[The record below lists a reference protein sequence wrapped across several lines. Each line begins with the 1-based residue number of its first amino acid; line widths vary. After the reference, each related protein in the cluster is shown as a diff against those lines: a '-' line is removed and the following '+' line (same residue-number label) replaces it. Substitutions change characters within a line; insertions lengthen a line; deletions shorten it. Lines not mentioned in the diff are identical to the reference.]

1 MIKRVR
7 SRVRTRQH
15 QISVS
20 CWTLFSSMALLVVR
34 LRYSF
39 VLCLPL
45 RRIAILT
52 GYSGTCQNGTCQNGN
67 ILDTAKVIRDTL
79 FLGNNRSLIPSF
91 FPSGLGNIKR
101 PGTCK
106 TYRFPFRSQS
116 LRVSSPLP
124 CSWAL
129 LVSLRLVDV
138 KLLLTGCPPNTDCCR
153 RRIRKAKAVKF
164 PDIGSPATRAIPSGL
179 GQTPVSAPYAFT
191 GPSATSASS
200 N

>member
-7 SRVRTRQH
+7 SRVGTRQH

-45 RRIAILT
+45 RRIPFLT
-52 GYSGTCQNGTCQNGN
+52 GYSGACQNGTCQTGN
-67 ILDTAKVIRDTL
+67 LLDTAKVISDTCFL
-79 FLGNNRSLIPSF
+79 FQQDSGQSLTNTLF

-101 PGTCK
+101 LGTCK

-116 LRVSSPLP
+116 LRASSPLP
-124 CSWAL
+124 YFGAP
-129 LVSLRLVDV
+129 LVSLGLVDV
-138 KLLLTGCPPNTDCCR
+138 QTVVDWVSSKYRLLL
-153 RRIRKAKAVKF
+153 
-164 PDIGSPATRAIPSGL
+164 
-179 GQTPVSAPYAFT
+179 
-191 GPSATSASS
+191 SS
-200 N
+200 SSKGKGD